1 MLLYPSHDY
10 LLEKIDSKYS
20 LVILASKRAH
30 EIKAFEDR
38 AKELNLNL
46 VNDYPYRSVSYIGKA
61 LEEIA
66 NEDVIVNPESID
78 SNLHL

>member
-10 LLEKIDSKYS
+10 LLEKINSKYS
-20 LVILASKRAH
+20 LVMIASKRAH

-38 AKELNLNL
+38 AKRLHLNLENK
-46 VNDYPYRSVSYIGKA
+46 YPYRSVSPIGKA

-66 NEDVIVNPESID
+66 NEDVIVRPDSID

>member
-10 LLEKIDSKYS
+10 LLEKIESKYS

-38 AKELNLNL
+38 AEKMKLNLDNPY
-46 VNDYPYRSVSYIGKA
+46 NYRSVSAIGKA

-66 NEDVIVNPESID
+66 NEDVIVDPETID